1 MLGGGGNWELTDIRN
16 EVIIKRKPKKERLPV
31 ITEII
36 SDYEMRNQL
45 KVEDTIILPVVLLI
59 LNEQKTGKADW
70 K

>member
-1 MLGGGGNWELTDIRN
+1 MRWSSRESQ
-16 EVIIKRKPKKERLPV
+16 KKEGLPV